1 MLSSGKEGELLTV
14 PSEKVLL
21 ITQVCGYGQVVL
33 PTGPTGLYAQGG
45 TCKTRLRPG
54 FAVNG
59 GTTVRCHSTVSKGG
73 ALPCTIIG
81 LLEPHGRDHDHQDD
95 KTDAPPAR

>member
-1 MLSSGKEGELLTV
+1 MLSSGKEGDLLTV
-14 PSEKVLL
+14 PSDKVLV

-33 PTGPTGLYAQGG
+33 STGPGLYAQGG
-45 TCKTRLRPG
+45 TCNTRLHPG

-59 GTTVRCHSTVSKGG
+59 GTTVRCRSTVNKGG

-81 LLEPHGRDHDHQDD
+81 LLEPHGRDHHHDD
-95 KTDAPPAR
+95 QPDAKPPQ